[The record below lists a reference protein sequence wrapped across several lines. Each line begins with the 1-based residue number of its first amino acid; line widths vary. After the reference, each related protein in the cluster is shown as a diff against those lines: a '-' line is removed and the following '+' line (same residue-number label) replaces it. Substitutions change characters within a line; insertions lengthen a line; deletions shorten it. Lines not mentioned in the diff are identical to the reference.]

1 MLVLC
6 SSSSSSSFSFFIYF
20 LFFYLVCNGLEA
32 YFFSNCDFPTFSS
45 LLFFSFFNFSLIF
58 FQISFQTILFWYKLV
73 FFIYDFPYYVFHP
86 TQYFFV
92 FACMGK
98 PSLTSFGYLWSHL
111 RERERERE
119 RESYNQFMLYSMTL
133 TWQSVFLTIEFN
145 CCKKKKKT
153 IEFYKNKWLKKGCS
167 SSKVIP
173 NITWIFLSP
182 HIYGW
187 VQITPSITL
196 SNVTSPNNL
205 L

>member
-6 SSSSSSSFSFFIYF
+6 FCVCVC
-20 LFFYLVCNGLEA
+20 VCNGLEA
-32 YFFSNCDFPTFSS
+32 YFFKLWFSNIFFSAL
-45 LLFFSFFNFSLIF
+45 LLFFQFFFNIF
-58 FQISFQTILFWYKLV
+58 RISFQTILFWYKVV

-86 TQYFFV
+86 SQYFFV

-98 PSLTSFGYLWSHL
+98 PSLNILHQFWIFMEPF
-111 RERERERE
+111 ERERERE
-119 RESYNQFMLYSMTL
+119 RASYNQFMLYSMTL
-133 TWQSVFLTIEFN
+133 KWQSVFLTIEFN
-145 CCKKKKKT
+145 
-153 IEFYKNKWLKKGCS
+153 KNKWLKKGCN

-182 HIYGW
+182 YIYGW
-187 VQITPSITL
+187 VQVTPSITL